1 MQRTISDVILS
12 ENRESVKVTVLRH
25 RIDMC
30 LDHHEFQGCAD
41 VTRSNAPLAVKTCVV
56 TNLTF
61 SHHQCDG
68 IERSYDVI
76 VSGWRVGAVIVERTE
91 AA

>member
-1 MQRTISDVILS
+1 MSL
-12 ENRESVKVTVLRH
+12 NHL
-25 RIDMC
+25 
-30 LDHHEFQGCAD
+30 EFQGCAD

-76 VSGWRVGAVIVERTE
+76 VGGWRVGAVIIEWAE
-91 AA
+91 AAGELRKPFYDRKKECNVTN